1 MNYGIIRDKI
11 EDMAND
17 NHRDFVKA
25 VISMEKGIN
34 DEDALDRLYDSYM
47 ENDSANLL
55 NEEFDV
61 MIEKL
66 MEQGQIKDIPY
77 VRKEKDELVDIVG
90 NIAGK
95 VDVVERENKKGEPFK
110 VVNFSVVSNDSLG
123 NKIYH
128 NCSAYGEKGDIPK
141 DFKSGDFVKL
151 FGQVRISVDNSGKEY
166 RNVNILSSKLLRAKE
181 QKAEAFVLQETKR
194 LEKDIREG
202 IKDSC
207 NTSFKE
213 LTEQIGKDIVG
224 MDAKSSALT
233 KSEKNEKI
241 ERESV
246 MNTLKKYKDKDSSIK
261 KSRKEIIKEIR
272 DKYFID

>member
-1 MNYGIIRDKI
+1 MNYEIIRDKI
-11 EDMAND
+11 EDMVND

-34 DEDALDRLYDSYM
+34 DESALDKLYDFYM

-66 MEQGQIKDIPY
+66 REQGQVKDIPY
-77 VRKEKDELVDIVG
+77 IKKEKDELVDIVG

-95 VDVVERENKKGEPFK
+95 VDVVERENKKGETFK

-141 DFKSGDFVKL
+141 YFKSGDFVKL
-151 FGQVRISVDNSGKEY
+151 FGKVRISVDGNGKEY
-166 RNVNILSSKLLRAKE
+166 RNVNILSSRILKAKE
-181 QKAEAFVLQETKR
+181 QSNEVIDSQETKS
-194 LEKDIREG
+194 KTW
-202 IKDSC
+202 IKP
-207 NTSFKE
+207 
-213 LTEQIGKDIVG
+213 
-224 MDAKSSALT
+224 
-233 KSEKNEKI
+233 EKN

-246 MNTLKKYKDKDSSIK
+246 MNTIKKYRNDDNKIT
-261 KSRKEIIKEIR
+261 KSRKEIIEEMK
-272 DKYFID
+272 DKYQIR

>member
-1 MNYGIIRDKI
+1 MDYETIRDKI
-11 EDMAND
+11 EDMTND

-34 DEDALDRLYDSYM
+34 DERALDRLYDSYM

-66 MEQGQIKDIPY
+66 REQGQIKDIPY

-110 VVNFSVVSNDSLG
+110 VANFSVVSNDSLG

-141 DFKSGDFVKL
+141 YFKSGDFVKL

-194 LEKDIREG
+194 LKKDIKEG

-207 NTSFKE
+207 NTSFEK

-224 MDAKSSALT
+224 MDTKSSALT

>member
-1 MNYGIIRDKI
+1 MDYKTIRDKI
-11 EDMAND
+11 GDMAND

-34 DEDALDRLYDSYM
+34 DESALDRLYDSYM
-47 ENDSANLL
+47 ENDAANLL

-66 MEQGQIKDIPY
+66 REQGQVKDIPY
-77 VRKEKDELVDIVG
+77 IKKEKDELVDIVG

-95 VDVVERENKKGEPFK
+95 VDVVERENKKGETFK

-141 DFKSGDFVKL
+141 YFKSGDFVKL
-151 FGQVRISVDNSGKEY
+151 FGKVRISVDGNGKEY
-166 RNVNILSSKLLRAKE
+166 RNVNILSSRILKAKE
-181 QKAEAFVLQETKR
+181 QSNEVIDSQETKS
-194 LEKDIREG
+194 KTW
-202 IKDSC
+202 IKP
-207 NTSFKE
+207 
-213 LTEQIGKDIVG
+213 
-224 MDAKSSALT
+224 
-233 KSEKNEKI
+233 EKN

-246 MNTLKKYKDKDSSIK
+246 MNTIKKYRNDDNKIT
-261 KSRKEIIKEIR
+261 KSRKEIIEEMK
-272 DKYFID
+272 DKYQIR

>member
-1 MNYGIIRDKI
+1 MDYKTIRDKI
-11 EDMAND
+11 GDMAND

-34 DEDALDRLYDSYM
+34 DESALDRLYDSYM
-47 ENDSANLL
+47 ENDAANLL

-66 MEQGQIKDIPY
+66 REQGQVKDIPY
-77 VRKEKDELVDIVG
+77 IKKEKDELVDIVG

-95 VDVVERENKKGEPFK
+95 VDVVERENKKGETFK

-141 DFKSGDFVKL
+141 NFKQGDFVKI
-151 FGQVRISVDNSGKEY
+151 FGKVRISVDGNGKEY
-166 RNVNILSSKLLRAKE
+166 RNVNILSSRILKAKE
-181 QKAEAFVLQETKR
+181 QSNEVIDSQETKS
-194 LEKDIREG
+194 KTW
-202 IKDSC
+202 IKP
-207 NTSFKE
+207 
-213 LTEQIGKDIVG
+213 
-224 MDAKSSALT
+224 
-233 KSEKNEKI
+233 EKN

-246 MNTLKKYKDKDSSIK
+246 MNTIKKYRNDDNKIT
-261 KSRKEIIKEIR
+261 KSRKEIIEEMK
-272 DKYFID
+272 DKYQIR